1 MSLFGLIYFSMVINI
16 SYLALWIMNTLK
28 HEQNYIQYNETLLIT
43 TVFFMVGSGLYA
55 IASKLNLGK
64 ALLNLGKA

>member
-1 MSLFGLIYFSMVINI
+1 
-16 SYLALWIMNTLK
+16 MNTLK